1 MELTQHTFFSLLKP
15 EDAQT
20 LSSTAKLLSFKDKE
34 YIFREGDKADG
45 MYLVLSGTV
54 LITKQNQNGEN
65 TILAQIYE
73 DDYFGEFAILDGNPR
88 SASVMAWGDVKVALL
103 LASDVLTC
111 LREIRSSFGLINNI
125 ISKIR
130 SANEK
135 HAEERQKQI
144 RLQVAGELT
153 STILEKF
160 RSSFTAL
167 YMFTEMVQQKA
178 PELAQASLMAQE
190 KIDYISS
197 LSQEIQGFSAES
209 TDLKLSRFSVN
220 DILTSLIEE
229 SRIQLTSAGAQLHY
243 DETELWLFADQ
254 DKINR
259 AFQFLLSLL
268 ISDLKGFSG
277 EIRIK
282 TQASEDETKIIF
294 ESAKGSSKSEN
305 ALKKDIHH
313 NFNPDFDLAIARSVF
328 MSHGGKLTKETTPT
342 GLKFTSVLPKK
353 MY

>member
-15 EDAQT
+15 EDANT
-20 LSSTAKLLSFKDKE
+20 LSKVAQILSFRDKE
-34 YIFREGDKADG
+34 YIFREGEKADG

-54 LITKQNQNGEN
+54 LITKLNQNGEN
-65 TILAQIYE
+65 TILAQIGE

-88 SASVMAWGDVKVALL
+88 SASVMAWGDVKVAHL

-135 HAEERQKQI
+135 HAEERQRQI

-167 YMFTEMVQQKA
+167 YMFTEMVQHKV
-178 PELAQASLMAQE
+178 PELRQASLIAQE
-190 KIDYISS
+190 NIDYISS
-197 LSQEIQGFSAES
+197 LAQEIQSFSSE
-209 TDLKLSRFSVN
+209 TNDLKLSRFLLQEVI
-220 DILTSLIEE
+220 DQLIED
-229 SRIQLTSAGAQLHY
+229 SKIQLKNA
-243 DETELWLFADQ
+243 DVELSLSIEEIWLFADH
-254 DKINR
+254 DKIIK
-259 AFQFLLSLL
+259 ALQFILSLL
-268 ISDLKGFSG
+268 IVSMKGTNGRIHISANTTDLFN
-277 EIRIK
+277 E
-282 TQASEDETKIIF
+282 IIF
-294 ESAKGSSKSEN
+294 ESETGT
-305 ALKKDIHH
+305 KKIADLPIVEG
-313 NFNPDFDLAIARSVF
+313 NSGVNPTFDLAIARSVF
-328 MSHGGKLTKETTPT
+328 MSHGGILKKETTPN
-342 GLKFTSVLPKK
+342 GLKFSAQLPKK